1 MTEKKITKKEIFDT
15 LSKIDVSGLVKWI
28 KSSKKSK
35 NPKPPL
41 PYLSWPHAIGLLMK
55 HFSNVEGPFW
65 DKYPE
70 MILLPNGQ
78 YQLTGR
84 DVPYLTTPKGTMVA
98 CKMVVEGNEY
108 YESLYVMDWKND
120 AEINPDLGEINKAQ
134 KRCLAKCIAEMG
146 LGLNLYTGEDLP
158 IGEMYDRDE
167 ARQKQFKQNKGNS
180 TQRQSNANQGAPMP
194 RISQSLKNEFNNM
207 LDGLSE
213 EYPKAKREAI
223 LQSIKRIAFND
234 NPLYEMKTDADYQ
247 KAIEVANKKLGEAG
261 HVEEVSLDGQGQPA

>member
-84 DVPYLTTPKGTMVA
+84 EVPYLTTPKGTMVA

-158 IGEMYDRDE
+158 IGEMYDRNE
-167 ARQKQFKQNKGNS
+167 ARQKQSKKSQGNS
-180 TQRQSNANQGAPMP
+180 TQRQTNANQGATKPQIDQNLRKQLNGMFHRLQEAFP
-194 RISQSLKNEFNNM
+194 KSTNENIIKNIMKQAFNN
-207 LDGLSE
+207 E
-213 EYPKAKREAI
+213 EY
-223 LQSIKRIAFND
+223 Q
-234 NPLYEMKTDADYQ
+234 MKSNGDYQ
-247 KAIEVANKKLGEAG
+247 KAIEVAGAMLAEAG
-261 HVEEVSLDGQGQPA
+261 YVEEVSLDGQGQPA